1 MAEGMGRGRGSVT
14 VTLRRG
20 GEGARVGERSS
31 SLRRVV
37 ASEIPLIRS
46 LSISCYSYR
55 LSVSW
60 CHSRDHSRGSRRSN
74 SRSNCNTST
83 SASTSTSSIRRP
95 VNTSLLHNISIIN
108 NFVDVPI
115 EISPTRLVSCRPW
128 TVRTEEHHP
137 TPGVLHEFLQCVR
150 LYSSYSTNIS

>member
-1 MAEGMGRGRGSVT
+1 MAKGMGRGRGSVT
-14 VTLRRG
+14 VTLWRG
-20 GEGARVGERSS
+20 GKGARVRERSS

-55 LSVSW
+55 LSLSW
-60 CHSRDHSRGSRRSN
+60 CHSRDRSRGSRRSN

-83 SASTSTSSIRRP
+83 SSIRRP
-95 VNTSLLHNISIIN
+95 VDTSFLHNISIIDD
-108 NFVDVPI
+108 FVDVPI
-115 EISPTRLVSCRPW
+115 KISPTRLVSCRPW

-137 TPGVLHEFLQCVR
+137 TPGVLHESLQCVR